1 MGIDRHLAD
10 FLLCGRDTGVDFGRT
25 ATLGRLNL
33 FIDVRSLR
41 AVFRQHGVALTDDDI
56 AAIRAEGYSEEI
68 LRRLGARDP
77 QSIDASAYE
86 QASLIHDMNRP
97 VGEDL
102 KRRFSVLIDGG
113 TLEHVFNFPV
123 AIRNCMEML
132 DVGGHFFTQTMA
144 NNFMG
149 HGFYQFSPELFY
161 RVFSPENGF
170 RVHRVVLYESRVGA
184 PRWYEARDP
193 ETIGERVELTN
204 GRPTYMMVHA
214 EKVAEVPLFEQ
225 QPQQADYSALWR
237 ENAPHRQSADGLR
250 NRVHRWAKARNEQLL
265 RWLPGFVYDRAL
277 ASLVRG
283 LPRRGFRRRQF
294 APLSDLKS

>member
-113 TLEHVFNFPV
+113 TL
-123 AIRNCMEML
+123 
-132 DVGGHFFTQTMA
+132 
-144 NNFMG
+144 
-149 HGFYQFSPELFY
+149 
-161 RVFSPENGF
+161 
-170 RVHRVVLYESRVGA
+170 
-184 PRWYEARDP
+184 
-193 ETIGERVELTN
+193 
-204 GRPTYMMVHA
+204 
-214 EKVAEVPLFEQ
+214 
-225 QPQQADYSALWR
+225 
-237 ENAPHRQSADGLR
+237 
-250 NRVHRWAKARNEQLL
+250 
-265 RWLPGFVYDRAL
+265 
-277 ASLVRG
+277 
-283 LPRRGFRRRQF
+283 
-294 APLSDLKS
+294 

>member
-1 MGIDRHLAD
+1 MKGRKLRIIMGIDRDLAD
-10 FLLCGRDTGVDFGRT
+10 FLLCGRANGVDFSRV

-41 AVFRQHGVALTDDDI
+41 AVFRKHGATLGEHDI
-56 AAIRAEGYSEEI
+56 KEMRTGGYCEEF

-77 QSIDASAYE
+77 KSIDASAYE
-86 QASLIHDMNRP
+86 EASLIHDMNQP
-97 VGEDL
+97 IGEPL
-102 KRRFSVLIDGG
+102 KGRFSVVVDGG
-113 TLEHVFNFPV
+113 TLEHVFNFPT

-193 ETIGERVELTN
+193 KDIGERVELIN
-204 GRPTYMMVHA
+204 GRQTYMMVHA
-214 EKVAEVPLFEQ
+214 EKVADVPLFGTP
-225 QPQQADYSALWR
+225 PQQADYSALWR
-237 ENAPHRQSADGLR
+237 QNAPPQPSPAGLR
-250 NRVHRWAKARNEQLL
+250 DRLHRWAK
-265 RWLPGFVYDRAL
+265 
-277 ASLVRG
+277 S
-283 LPRRGFRRRQF
+283 
-294 APLSDLKS
+294 